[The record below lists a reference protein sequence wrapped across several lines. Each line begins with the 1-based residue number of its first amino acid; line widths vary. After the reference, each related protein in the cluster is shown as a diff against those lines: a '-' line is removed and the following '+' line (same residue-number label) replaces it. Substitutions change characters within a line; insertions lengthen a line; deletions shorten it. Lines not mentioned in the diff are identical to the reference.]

1 MDAIEKLAEVIYD
14 HDTLVNILNHIQ
26 NPCMQVTAVP
36 EAMEARA
43 PCFLKDPVV
52 TDKFDELLVALEDLG
67 ESHSTYMEKLWLL
80 LQQCTDMNTVCNVM
94 NNVFIPPIQVTVTS
108 RSAEEAK
115 ERKSLQ
121 ELAASRHVPDP
132 KRLPA
137 QCSESTRVLAAFAY
151 FVLLRQISGQP
162 ATAATC
168 AEVYSC
174 NIATLEQ
181 LIMGKAQ
188 GGKGGKG
195 GKGKRK
201 SSTKGGPEEKKAKG
215 DEEDDD

>member
-1 MDAIEKLAEVIYD
+1 M
-14 HDTLVNILNHIQ
+14 N
-26 NPCMQVTAVP
+26 AV
-36 EAMEARA
+36 
-43 PCFLKDPVV
+43 LK
-52 TDKFDELLVALEDLG
+52 
-67 ESHSTYMEKLWLL
+67 
-80 LQQCTDMNTVCNVM
+80 VM

-108 RSAEEAK
+108 RSQEEAK
-115 ERKSLQ
+115 EGKSFQ

-132 KRLPA
+132 EKLPA

-174 NIATLEQ
+174 NAATLEQ
-181 LIMGKAQ
+181 LITGKVQ
-188 GGKGGKG
+188 GSNGGKS

-201 SSTKGGPEEKKAKG
+201 SSAQGGPEPKKAK
-215 DEEDDD
+215 DDKKDDN